1 MEVLKKGTVESL
13 LVPLRDRLGNILT
26 LASVTNLKF
35 DTKKK
40 DDGTACETNKTA
52 TFDVDQPMTA
62 ICEIDTTLAAYVIE
76 TDDDHEEFKLYLKYT
91 AGSESPILGPVFFR
105 VEDD

>member
-1 MEVLKKGTVESL
+1 MEVLKKGTIESL
-13 LVPLRDRLGNILT
+13 LVPLRDRLGNIVN

-40 DDGTACETNKTA
+40 SDNTAVQTDSTA
-52 TFDVDQPMTA
+52 TFDVDFPMTV
-62 ICEIDTTLAAYVIE
+62 ICEINTTLSGYIAG
-76 TDDDHEEFKLYLKYT
+76 EEFKLYLKYT
-91 AGSESPILGPVFFR
+91 AGSENPILGPLFFR